1 MFFGDVSLG
10 SEETQ
15 AVQFRLI
22 AFGAEVAQFAS
33 TLLTQ

>member
-1 MFFGDVSLG
+1 MCFGDVSWG

-15 AVQFRLI
+15 AVQLRLI

-33 TLLTQ
+33 TLLIQ